1 MVTVTSRKKRRKRRR
16 TPLRVLEARGMKIL
30 KERGP
35 VVDAGRSLYPVPSAS
50 SESHHDVRYSG
61 GLWSCDCAYH
71 ASGHARCK
79 HICAVRTM
87 LLIWEEA
94 SREVKNARVEVPEI
108 RCAKCKGTDFR
119 ESTTYEARRGTVT
132 ACRCDGPRRGCR
144 FVWRPGFN
152 GKRFSDEI
160 ITDALVDAAA
170 GHPSPRIAERMK
182 KNGVAVRART
192 IRRWIREYSDL
203 MARFAA
209 TLPYRTG
216 KRWSIDEKHLK
227 THPDRARKMYWLFAV
242 LDNITGLILGYDVAD
257 DKLHYDATAL
267 LSRILEWLGRVPDV
281 VIADKL
287 NGYKKGFENAVRAR
301 NPSAVLVADVGV
313 NGRHVNNNRRERLN
327 GEFGDCLSRARGFR
341 SRVPGLVAL
350 HVLYHNFIHEAGP
363 SRITP
368 AEAAGVVVAGLDRFK
383 TLIQNA
389 ALAAAGGA
397 ARAA

>member
-1 MVTVTSRKKRRKRRR
+1 
-16 TPLRVLEARGMKIL
+16 
-30 KERGP
+30 
-35 VVDAGRSLYPVPSAS
+35 
-50 SESHHDVRYSG
+50 
-61 GLWSCDCAYH
+61 
-71 ASGHARCK
+71 
-79 HICAVRTM
+79 M

-160 ITDALVDAAA
+160 ITDALADAAA
-170 GHPSPRIAERMK
+170 GRPSPRIAERMK
-182 KNGVAVRART
+182 KNGVTVRART

-216 KRWSIDEKHLK
+216 KWWSMDEKHLK
-227 THPDRARKMYWLFAV
+227 THPDRSRKTCWLFAV
-242 LDNITGLILGYDVAD
+242 LDNITGPMPGCDVAD
-257 DKLHYDATAL
+257 DKLRYDATAL
-267 LSRILEWLGRVPDV
+267 LSRIPERLGRVPDV

-287 NGYKKGFENAVRAR
+287 NGCKKGFENAVRGR
-301 NPSAVLVADVGV
+301 SPSAVLVADVGV
-313 NGRHVNNNRRERLN
+313 NDMRVNNNRRERLN
-327 GEFGDCLSRARGFR
+327 GEFGDCMSSARWFR